1 MFNVIRTIPAP
12 ASLSDKKTYDG
23 DDVHSALQE
32 CFHEKCYLCETKKPL
47 DINIEHFDP
56 HMGDITKKF
65 SWTNLYLVCSRCN
78 NIKLIKYKNL
88 LDCCSISVWDRVKL
102 TPGFSPK
109 AKKFIITPQ
118 FPDDKTIETAQ
129 LLNDIYNNDNT
140 INKRLTARSLRT
152 QVVQTTH
159 KLTQHM
165 IVYHSEDS
173 TDEEKEN
180 ALDKIKVMI
189 KKSYPYSAFCRWM
202 IKDDEDL
209 DKLLTPIMD

>member
-1 MFNVIRTIPAP
+1 MFNVVRPMPAP
-12 ASLSDKKTYDG
+12 GSLLTQRKYDG

-32 CFHEKCYLCETKKPL
+32 CFYEKCYLCETKKPL

-56 HMGDITKKF
+56 HMGDASKKF
-65 SWTNLYLVCSRCN
+65 SWNNLYLVCSRCN
-78 NIKLIKYKNL
+78 NIKLAKYDNL

-109 AKKFIITPQ
+109 AKGFIISAQ
-118 FPDDKTIETAQ
+118 YSDEKTLETAQ

-140 INKRLTARSLRT
+140 INKRLTARSLRA
-152 QVVQTTH
+152 QVVQITH

-165 IVYHSEDS
+165 ITYYSEDS
-173 TDEEKEN
+173 TDEEKTDAIN
-180 ALDKIKVMI
+180 RMKIMI

-209 DKLLTPIMD
+209 DKLLTPLMD